1 MTVVNEVFPK
11 QANELHFAIVNVDH
25 LVQSNMSCELSD
37 INDPKQTLIE
47 GW

>member
-11 QANELHFAIVNVDH
+11 QANELHFAIVNVNH

-37 INDPKQTLIE
+37 INDPKQTPIE